1 MFVLVHFKKNFVS
14 NKVVSF
20 GDSIPMHGVA

>member
-1 MFVLVHFKKNFVS
+1 MTSVTKNFVS